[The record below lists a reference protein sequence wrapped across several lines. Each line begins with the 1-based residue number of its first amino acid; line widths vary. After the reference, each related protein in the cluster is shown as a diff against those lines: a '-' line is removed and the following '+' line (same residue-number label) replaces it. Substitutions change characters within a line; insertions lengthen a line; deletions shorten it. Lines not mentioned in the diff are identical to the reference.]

1 MLYQYY
7 NFDDNFYNA
16 DGGGK
21 REIVLSELSQL
32 IANDPQAIRGA
43 LNQAGI
49 QMDVSASPKK
59 LQRTIFRHA
68 KKKGRRG
75 KKMIRNLSILI
86 FAKTKIGEDKFDTF
100 FKGKGGGGKIKG
112 LGGKIKG
119 FLGGIFKKGT
129 DGKSKAGTFF
139 KNNKDSI
146 FDIGGSLFG
155 GLLNRGGRS
164 QVNTQVSGYQS
175 GGGGR
180 GGGGG
185 GATLRKKGMSMG
197 AKIGIG
203 VGVVAVIG
211 LIVFLATRRK

>member
-100 FKGKGGGGKIKG
+100 FKGKGGGGKIKRT
-112 LGGKIKG
+112 
-119 FLGGIFKKGT
+119 FK
-129 DGKSKAGTFF
+129 FF
-139 KNNKDSI
+139 IIQVQLARLLLLDLKHMLMEYLLTLDDMFAI
-146 FDIGGSLFG
+146 EQVYQESLRHQVESNLN
-155 GLLNRGGRS
+155 LL
-164 QVNTQVSGYQS
+164 
-175 GGGGR
+175 
-180 GGGGG
+180 
-185 GATLRKKGMSMG
+185 
-197 AKIGIG
+197 I
-203 VGVVAVIG
+203 
-211 LIVFLATRRK
+211 